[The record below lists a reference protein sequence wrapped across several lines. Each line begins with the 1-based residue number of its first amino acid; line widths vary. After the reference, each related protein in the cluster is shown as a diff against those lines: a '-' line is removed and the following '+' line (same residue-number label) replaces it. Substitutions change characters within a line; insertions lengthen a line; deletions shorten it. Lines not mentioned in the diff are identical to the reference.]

1 MAVKHIQDESR
12 THSRGVLLRCYG
24 LRNPVPHERSGV
36 AEGVCRAFYLCVFH
50 VCRDVLRRSLE
61 SCDVSAPELKV
72 MLDNRVIRSLLL
84 AMFILACVVIVVL
97 VVMAHN
103 ATVDGIMVREFA
115 EWLRLTGG

>member
-1 MAVKHIQDESR
+1 
-12 THSRGVLLRCYG
+12 
-24 LRNPVPHERSGV
+24 
-36 AEGVCRAFYLCVFH
+36 
-50 VCRDVLRRSLE
+50 
-61 SCDVSAPELKV
+61 